1 MKVIGVTGGV
11 GSGKSE
17 ILRYM
22 ENRYGARIMM
32 ADDAARELERPGM
45 ACYEPLLALL
55 KQHGGDRN
63 LTLEDGEINRKE
75 MAFRIFTDPE
85 LLSRVNAI
93 VHPAVWTYI
102 EEDIERCRRENRIRL
117 YVVEAALLIECGYGQ
132 LVDEMW
138 YIHTDMEVRRQ
149 RLKDSR
155 GYSDQKIDDIMASQL
170 SEEEFRR
177 GSDVVIDNSGTLE
190 ETKAQID
197 KALRCISEEPD
208 GLSPAMHR

>member
-22 ENRYGARIMM
+22 ENQYGARIMM
-32 ADDAARELERPGM
+32 ADDAARVLERPGRV
-45 ACYEPLLALL
+45 CYEPLLALL
-55 KQHGGDRN
+55 AQHGGAEK
-63 LTLEDGEINRKE
+63 LTLDDGEINRKE

-85 LLSRVNAI
+85 LLSEVNAI
-93 VHPAVWTYI
+93 VHPAVWDYI
-102 EEDIERCRRENRIRL
+102 KEDIEYCRREGKTSL

-132 LVDEMW
+132 MVDEMW

-177 GSDVVIDNSGTLE
+177 GSDVVIDNSGSLE
-190 ETKAQID
+190 ETKKQID
-197 KALRCISEEPD
+197 KALQGIGGEAD
-208 GLSPAMHR
+208 